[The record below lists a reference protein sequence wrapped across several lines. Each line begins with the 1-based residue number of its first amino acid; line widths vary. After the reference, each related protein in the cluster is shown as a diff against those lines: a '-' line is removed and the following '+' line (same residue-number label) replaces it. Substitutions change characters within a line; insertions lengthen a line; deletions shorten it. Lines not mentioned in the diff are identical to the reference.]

1 MALFLEVLAQQ
12 WLLAA
17 ALLAVVVMLFM
28 HETRKSGTSLTPQQ
42 AINVINAEQ
51 GVFVDMRDTADFRA
65 GHIAD
70 AMHIPSS
77 KLMANTGL
85 LENYRDKPI
94 VLVCKMGQSAGAIG
108 KKLNA
113 DGYANVNI
121 MRGGMMEWNSL
132 QLPVVSNG

>member
-1 MALFLEVLAQQ
+1 MALFFEFLAQQ

-17 ALLAVVVMLFM
+17 ALLAMVIMLFM
-28 HETRKSGTSLTPQQ
+28 HETRKSGTSLSPQQ
-42 AINVINAEQ
+42 AINLVNAEE
-51 GVFVDMRDTADFRA
+51 GIFVDLRDTADFRA

-70 AMHIPSS
+70 AMHIPTT
-77 KLMANTGL
+77 KLMNNTGL

-113 DGYANVNI
+113 DGYGNVNI
-121 MRGGMMEWNSL
+121 MRGGMMEWKSL
-132 QLPVVSNG
+132 QLPVVNNG